1 VCHFDSPHG
10 PFVAVMVGAVL
21 VSSVATVWDGLVIP
35 PYASHIRRKS
45 FEGQGI
51 TLARFAEMARFN
63 MGSTVI
69 LLLPP
74 GMIELDGLKPQQT
87 VKLGQRLGRRPLPTD

>member
-1 VCHFDSPHG
+1 
-10 PFVAVMVGAVL
+10 
-21 VSSVATVWDGLVIP
+21 VWDGLVIP
-35 PYASHIRRKS
+35 PYASDIRRKS
-45 FEGQGI
+45 FAGQGI

-74 GMIELDGLKPQQT
+74 GMIELDALQSQQT
-87 VKLGQRLGRRPLPTD
+87 VKLGQRLGRRPLPSD